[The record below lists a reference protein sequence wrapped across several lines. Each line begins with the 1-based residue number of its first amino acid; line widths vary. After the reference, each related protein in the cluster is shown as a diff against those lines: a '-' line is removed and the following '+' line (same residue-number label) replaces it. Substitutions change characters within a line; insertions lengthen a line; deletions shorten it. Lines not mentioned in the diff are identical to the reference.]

1 MAVAI
6 MKKERIGLY
15 AGSFDPVTNGHV
27 DIARR
32 AAGLFDHVVIAVARN
47 PGKSPM
53 FSVEE
58 RVVFLKDAFA
68 DCEGVSITSFSGLLV
83 NLARDVGAKAIIK
96 GLRAVSD
103 FEFEFQMALMNRR
116 LDPDIETVFL
126 MTDAEKAFLSSS
138 LVKEVAL
145 LGGDISGLVPEPVE
159 QALRRKAGSAE

>member
-1 MAVAI
+1 
-6 MKKERIGLY
+6 MKEERIGLY

-32 AAGLFDHVVIAVARN
+32 AAGLFDHVVIAVVRN

-58 RVVFLKDAFA
+58 RLAFLNEVFSN
-68 DCEGVSITSFSGLLV
+68 CEDVSITSFSGLLV

-116 LDPDIETVFL
+116 LNPDIETVFL
-126 MTDAEKAFLSSS
+126 MTDADKAFLSSS
-138 LVKEVAL
+138 LVKEVAQ
-145 LGGDISGLVPEPVE
+145 LGGDISGLVPESVE
-159 QALRRKAGSAE
+159 RALRKKTGSA